1 MRFALLLPVLLLSAG
16 CAHRSVTAPPM
27 TAAGLITPAEAVH
40 AANDDPRNGISG
52 TFLVTVRNIDL
63 TGHGLYLNSET
74 DYRHQANLTVWLAPD
89 QADALRAQLDNL
101 PLERLL
107 NRRLLVQGTAR
118 RAKIVF
124 GTDGIPSDKYYY
136 QTQLRLNDP
145 RQVRFA
151 P

>member
-89 QADALRAQLDNL
+89 QADALQLDNL
-101 PLERLL
+101 PLERLV

-124 GTDGIPSDKYYY
+124 STDGIPSDKYYY

>member
-1 MRFALLLPVLLLSAG
+1 MRLALLLPALLLSVG
-16 CAHRSVTAPPM
+16 CAHRSVVAPPM

-40 AANDDPRNGISG
+40 AANDDPRYGISG
-52 TFLVTVRNIDL
+52 TFLVTVRNVDL
-63 TGHGLYLNSET
+63 TEHGLYLNSEA
-74 DYRHQANLTVWLAPD
+74 DYRHQANLTVWLAPG
-89 QADALRAQLDNL
+89 QADTLRAQLDNL
-101 PLERLL
+101 PLERLV

-118 RAKIVF
+118 RQKIVF